1 MIEANIQRSTYYG
14 SGTVLTTLHVLAQSS
29 QKYYGIH
36 YIIISI
42 LSPENSATER
52 LKKNLFRNT
61 QIVHGR
67 AGTQTWSK
75 AIDYNSMP
83 R

>member
-1 MIEANIQRSTYYG
+1 MIVANIQRSTYYG

-52 LKKNLFRNT
+52 
-61 QIVHGR
+61 
-67 AGTQTWSK
+67 
-75 AIDYNSMP
+75 
-83 R
+83 